1 MPFAVKERSRPAMT
15 RPKLL
20 YSALLATLLTV
31 AGLSAGPTTPA
42 AASVSTSAQSCQGFV
57 SDVFRSGDR
66 IRFQGRV
73 KCDFVADLISIE
85 VRLIPLT
92 GSPSVTR
99 RRAANSNAVQLAALK
114 RCVTGTYAGTL
125 AADAYVG
132 GRVVA
137 SVREATPWYDITC

>member
-1 MPFAVKERSRPAMT
+1 MT

-20 YSALLATLLTV
+20 SSALLATLLTV

-42 AASVSTSAQSCQGFV
+42 AASVSTAAQRCDGSV
-57 SDVFRSGDR
+57 SDIFHSGR
-66 IRFQGRV
+66 NIKFQGEV
-73 KCDFVADLISIE
+73 TCNFVADVISIE
-85 VRLIPLT
+85 VRLIPRT

-99 RRAANSNAVQLAALK
+99 RRVSNSSAVHLAALK
-114 RCVTGTYAGTL
+114 RCVPGAYAGTL

-137 SVREATPWYDITC
+137 SVRQATPWYDITC

>member
-1 MPFAVKERSRPAMT
+1 
-15 RPKLL
+15 
-20 YSALLATLLTV
+20 LATLLTV

-42 AASVSTSAQSCQGFV
+42 AASVSTAAQSCQGFV

-66 IRFQGRV
+66 IRFQGQV
-73 KCDFVADLISIE
+73 TCNFVADVISIE
-85 VRLIPLT
+85 VRLIPRT

-99 RRAANSNAVQLAALK
+99 RRVFNDNTAHLTALK

-137 SVREATPWYDITC
+137 SVRKATPWYDIIC